1 MYFGVSL
8 FLSCDLTSLPVGIK
22 DLLMDGLYA
31 LRVGQ
36 ELLLQSHLDSPGIKS
51 KHITDLSQ
59 QAGKRL
65 MDQSHS

>member
-8 FLSCDLTSLPVGIK
+8 FLSCDQTSLPVGIK

-36 ELLLQSHLDSPGIKS
+36 ELLLQSHLDSHVCSPVKGI
-51 KHITDLSQ
+51 LE
-59 QAGKRL
+59 
-65 MDQSHS
+65 